1 MKLEASEVYSI
12 GSSNYLYW
20 SILIRCKIFHKFL
33 GKGVLKNVE
42 NEDNPHLIILF
53 GSEEKS
59 FSPETLS
66 DDVFIDVE
74 LDEDQIDFIYHFQE
88 TRLSIIESEKMFYEK
103 AISKYKEEKS
113 QRAQSFILDWQKDAP
128 NRARNREAQ
137 NLRNQKAIEFKREK
151 TITLHK
157 TRLNN
162 LHLPYRG
169 TKKSTTQSRTAN
181 CWACWS
187 ALNNYCDDECCVCGW
202 IICQCGACG
211 CGRVIRNP

>member
-1 MKLEASEVYSI
+1 MKLEASEVYDI
-12 GSSNYLYW
+12 GADNYSFW
-20 SILIRCKIFHKFL
+20 SLLIKCNIFHKFL
-33 GKGVLKNVE
+33 GTGVLESVE
-42 NEDNPHLIILF
+42 NEDNSLLIISF
-53 GSEEKS
+53 GSEEKT

-66 DDVFIDVE
+66 DEVFTDVE
-74 LDEDQIDFIYHFQE
+74 LDDDQIEFIYHFKKSK
-88 TRLSIIESEKMFYEK
+88 LSIIESENMFYEN
-103 AISKYKEEKS
+103 AISKYKEEKR
-113 QRAQSFILDWQKDAP
+113 QRAKLFIMDWQNDAP

-137 NLRNQKAIEFKREK
+137 DLRNQKAIEFKKEK
-151 TITLHK
+151 TISLHK
-157 TRLNN
+157 SRLNN

-169 TKKSTTQSRTAN
+169 TSKSTTRSRAAN